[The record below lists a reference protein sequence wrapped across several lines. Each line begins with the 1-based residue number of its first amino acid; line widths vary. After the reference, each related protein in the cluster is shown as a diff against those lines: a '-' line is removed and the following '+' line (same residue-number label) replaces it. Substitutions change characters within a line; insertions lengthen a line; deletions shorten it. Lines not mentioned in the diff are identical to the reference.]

1 MRGGTDAVEEG
12 REVGEPGVSGG
23 GVCVGEGGGGPG
35 LRGVGYEGHV
45 LHYAVEAISIHLS
58 WELIYSEDQ
67 RNLVE
72 MTA

>member
-1 MRGGTDAVEEG
+1 
-12 REVGEPGVSGG
+12 VSGG